1 MEILSRGPARL
12 PIRLTIAIVAAMLV
26 VARAG
31 AAGQDPIAPATSIVE
46 SPIAY
51 GLPGDFVGPPPP
63 IAPDVITRDGEGHAT
78 LRAVRLTVPLRIDGG
93 LDEALYREVP
103 PISEFIQV
111 EPQPGA
117 PATERTDVWIS
128 YDEDNVYVSVRCWD
142 TSMDTLI
149 ATEMRRDA
157 TTMWQGNDIV
167 SVIFDPFYD
176 HRNSIA
182 FTINP
187 LGGRSDGTVTNQRQ
201 YSSDWNP
208 VWSLKT
214 GRFEGGWT
222 VEAAYPFKSLRYG
235 PGREQVWGF
244 NLMRVKRSKNEV
256 SAITRVPPARGQSAV
271 QEAAYTA
278 TVVGLEAPSGGRTL
292 DFKPYVT
299 SNVTTDRST
308 GVSNDP
314 GSDIGFDGK
323 YSITQN
329 LTTDFTYN
337 TDFAQ
342 VEVDEQQVNL
352 TRFSLFFPEKRDFF
366 LENQGTFAFGGV
378 AVNNTFQ
385 VADAPILFYS
395 RRIGLNRGRTVP
407 IDVGGRLTGRAGR
420 YSLGVVNLQTGD
432 EATTAT
438 PSTNFSVVRVKRDIL
453 RKSSVGL
460 IATNRSVGS
469 SSAGSNQSYG
479 VDGMFT
485 FYENVQINTYWA
497 RTATEGRRGND
508 RSYRAQLDYPGDR
521 YGLQLEHLVIGADF
535 NPEVGFVRR
544 SDMVRDYV
552 WAKFSPRPRRRQA
565 IRKYVYQGHLEYVEN
580 GDGRLESRG
589 REGEFALEFQ
599 NGDRV
604 GAIYTN
610 SFEFLPRPFAVG
622 GDVVLPVGAYRFD
635 NTRVS
640 YNMGQ
645 QRRVSANITAEYGTF
660 YSGHKKTV
668 TVARGRVNLTNQFS
682 AEPTY
687 SWNQVDVREGSFTSH
702 LAGSRVTYTMTPLMF
717 VSALIQ
723 YNSGINAVS
732 TNARLRW
739 EYQPGSELFVV
750 YNEERNTLT
759 PRFPSLSNRAFI
771 VKVNKL
777 FRF

>member
-1 MEILSRGPARL
+1 M
-12 PIRLTIAIVAAMLV
+12 
-26 VARAG
+26 VARVALFLSVIALALAHRA
-31 AAGQDPIAPATSIVE
+31 AAGQGPLVPVTSSVDSPLAYSLPA
-46 SPIAY
+46 
-51 GLPGDFVGPPPP
+51 DFAGPPPP
-63 IAPDVITRDGEGHAT
+63 IPPDVITRDEEGHAT
-78 LRAVRLTVPLRIDGG
+78 LRAIRLPAPLRIDGG
-93 LDEALYREVP
+93 LDEPLYRQVA
-103 PISEFIQV
+103 PISDFIQV

-117 PATERTDVWIS
+117 PATERTDVWLS
-128 YDEDNVYVSVRCWD
+128 FDDDNIYVSIRCWD
-142 TSMDTLI
+142 TSMDKLV

-176 HRNSIA
+176 RRNSIA

-208 VWSLKT
+208 VWSVKT
-214 GRFEGGWT
+214 GRFDGGWT
-222 VEAAYPFKSLRYG
+222 VEAAFPFKSLRYRS
-235 PGREQVWGF
+235 GRAQVWGF
-244 NLMRVKRSKNEV
+244 NLMRVKRSKNEI

-271 QEAAYTA
+271 QEAAWTA
-278 TVVGLEAPSGGRTL
+278 AVIGLEAPPSGRTL
-292 DFKPYVT
+292 DLKPYVT
-299 SNVTTDRST
+299 SNVTTDRAT
-308 GVSNDP
+308 NLSNHP
-314 GSDIGFDGK
+314 GGDLGFDAK

-366 LENQGTFAFGGV
+366 LENQGVFAFGGV

-385 VADAPILFYS
+385 TSDAPILFYS
-395 RRIGLNRGRTVP
+395 RRIGLNRGRAIP
-407 IDVGGRLTGRAGR
+407 IDAGGRLTGRVGR
-420 YSLGVVNLQTGD
+420 YSLGAVNLQTGD

-438 PSTNFSVVRVKRDIL
+438 PSTNFSVVRIKRDIL
-453 RKSSVGL
+453 GKSSVGL
-460 IATNRSVGS
+460 IATNRSTAS
-469 SSAGSNQSYG
+469 SGVGSNQAYG
-479 VDGMFT
+479 VDGTFT
-485 FYENVQINTYWA
+485 FFDNLQLNTYWA
-497 RTATEGRRGND
+497 KTATDGRRGND

-521 YGLQLEHLVIGADF
+521 YGVQLEHLVIGADF

-544 SDMVRDYV
+544 TDMVRDYV
-552 WAKFSPRPRRRQA
+552 QAKFSPRPKRRQA
-565 IRKYVYQGHLEYVEN
+565 IRKYVYQGHLEYIEN
-580 GDGRLESRG
+580 GAGRLESRE

-604 GAIYTN
+604 GALYTN
-610 SFEFLPRPFAVG
+610 SFEYLPRPFPIG
-622 GDVVLPVGAYRFD
+622 GNVVLPVGGYWFD
-635 NTRVS
+635 NVKLS
-640 YNMGQ
+640 YNLGQ
-645 QRRVSANITAEYGTF
+645 QRRQSANISAEYGTF
-660 YSGHKKTV
+660 YSGNKKTL
-668 TVARGRVNLTNQFS
+668 TIARGRVNLTNQFS

-687 SWNQVDVREGSFTSH
+687 SLNRVQVREGSFTSH

-723 YNSGINAVS
+723 YNSAINAVS
-732 TNARLRW
+732 ANARLRW
-739 EYQPGSELFVV
+739 EYRPGSELFVV

-771 VKVNKL
+771 VKVTKL